1 MLSVM
6 LLSTQNGLGQQK
18 TLEEITDVLE
28 SWHQAAA
35 DADFQEY
42 FEKMAEASVFIGT
55 DPSENWNKNEFME
68 WSRPYFDKGKAW
80 SFTTIDRNIY
90 FSESCPE
97 FAWFDELLQTQM
109 GICRGSGVV
118 TLERGNWKIK
128 HYVLSITIPNEKVS
142 EVTDLKKELDQ
153 RFLSDFS
160 LD

>member
-68 WSRPYFDKGKAW
+68 WSMMRETRKAMC
-80 SFTTIDRNIY
+80 SSRL
-90 FSESCPE
+90 P
-97 FAWFDELLQTQM
+97 
-109 GICRGSGVV
+109 
-118 TLERGNWKIK
+118 
-128 HYVLSITIPNEKVS
+128 
-142 EVTDLKKELDQ
+142 
-153 RFLSDFS
+153 
-160 LD
+160 